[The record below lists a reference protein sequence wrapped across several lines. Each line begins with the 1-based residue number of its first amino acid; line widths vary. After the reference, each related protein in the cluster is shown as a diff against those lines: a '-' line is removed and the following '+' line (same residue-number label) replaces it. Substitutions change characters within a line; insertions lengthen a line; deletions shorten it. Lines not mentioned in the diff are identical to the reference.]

1 MSLSKVFKGI
11 NSKLPEYLLQKY
23 QLSMQVIFSV
33 FFAIV
38 FLNIYIPFSEYA
50 WFELGATLKF
60 YFTVGFFTIAIGI
73 LVVSRILM
81 YKAKSILD
89 ITFLVYILW
98 CIVEI
103 IIIASLYTWITID
116 LKLTAGLPN
125 IIIFARGLLYTT
137 ISLGVPYIVSGM
149 YFSIQ
154 DKNNTIRLLK
164 YENVVT
170 DESIHPDEQKIALF
184 DNSGVLKLSA
194 SSSNLYYIE
203 SDDNY
208 IKVWY
213 EDSKGVLQQ
222 YMLRCRLKTVEE
234 SFKGSSLVRCH
245 RKYIINL
252 QKVSILR
259 KESDGY
265 FLELDSELISP
276 LPVSKTYTQSVIQAI
291 SSQKPLMEHLDF

>member
-1 MSLSKVFKGI
+1 MSLSKIFKALTT
-11 NSKLPEYLLQKY
+11 KLPAYLLEKY
-23 QLSMQVIFSV
+23 QLSMQVLFSV
-33 FFAIV
+33 FFAII

-60 YFTVGFFTIAIGI
+60 YFTVGFFTIVICI
-73 LVVSRILM
+73 LMVSRILM
-81 YKAKSILD
+81 YKVKSYID
-89 ITFLVYILW
+89 ITYLIYALW
-98 CIVEI
+98 CIIEI
-103 IIIASLYTWITID
+103 IIIATLYTWITID
-116 LKLTAGLPN
+116 LKLTEGLSN
-125 IIIFARGLLYTT
+125 VIIFARGLLYTT
-137 ISLGVPYIVSGM
+137 ISLGVPYIFSAM

-154 DKNNTIRLLK
+154 DKNNTIRLMR
-164 YENVVT
+164 YENVVS
-170 DESIHPDEQKIALF
+170 DETIQPDEQKITLF
-184 DNSGVLKLSA
+184 DNSGALKLSV

-213 EDSKGVLQQ
+213 KDSKGVLQQ

-252 QKVSILR
+252 QKVSIFK

-265 FLELDSELISP
+265 FLELDNELIAP
-276 LPVSKTYTQSVIQAI
+276 IPVSKTYTQSVINAI
-291 SSQKPLMEHLDF
+291 SSQRPLMEHLDI

>member
-1 MSLSKVFKGI
+1 MSLSNMFKAL
-11 NSKLPEYLLQKY
+11 NSKLPEYLLQRY
-23 QLSMQVIFSV
+23 QLTMQVIFSV
-33 FFAIV
+33 FFAVI

-73 LVVSRILM
+73 LVVSRVLM
-81 YKAKSILD
+81 YRAKSLID
-89 ITFLVYILW
+89 ITFLIYIIW
-98 CIVEI
+98 CILEI
-103 IIIASLYTWITID
+103 IAIASLYTWITID

-184 DNSGVLKLSA
+184 DNSGVLKLSV

-265 FLELDSELISP
+265 FLELDNELISP
-276 LPVSKTYTQSVIQAI
+276 LPVSKTYTQTVIQAI
-291 SSQKPLMEHLDF
+291 SNQTPLMEHLDF